1 MEKLPDVVTG
11 LGSRIMGICSPMV
24 DENRALFLAGTSS
37 PHQQNMIYLI
47 EYHDQ
52 NSITKNS
59 IRHDGIIFETECPKI
74 QSALFSVVYSNSG
87 VKKGE
92 IFRIKKSIGILAR
105 IICYFINQLA
115 RSVYMTLMP
124 ISVRK
129 VSKFQNT
136 KVLVGCDGILTPTLT
151 VSSILSRTLFISAI
165 YVLKSKIFLTRLR
178 KSELVFQKGFMIN
191 DIDFNPNVKD
201 VICLAGTDCF
211 LRFYD
216 IRNLHKP
223 IICRRDHSHWIMS
236 ARYNTTY
243 DELIVSCGSD
253 NKVCLLYLSS
263 SSSSRLSLEESCEMY
278 YPNDQVVDYSDGHDI
293 SVYGVSFCSTNSW
306 IYSSVSFDGRFIL
319 HHVPKEVRLKVIL

>member
-92 IFRIKKSIGILAR
+92 IFRIK
-105 IICYFINQLA
+105 
-115 RSVYMTLMP
+115 M
-124 ISVRK
+124 
-129 VSKFQNT
+129 
-136 KVLVGCDGILTPTLT
+136 GCDGILTPTLT